1 MKYNSQNSPKK
12 VVDFLKDF
20 PDEELVVP
28 GMEPDGGDEVD
39 VLEHAEAL
47 LTRDVP
53 QPYSLKEQVSIIFV
67 VVEI

>member
-1 MKYNSQNSPKK
+1 
-12 VVDFLKDF
+12 
-20 PDEELVVP
+20 
-28 GMEPDGGDEVD
+28 MEPDGGDEVD